1 MPMLLCIMVLWDGI
15 IAVLALCSGASF
27 NFHNCHHVSRKIIQN
42 ANATMHCGAL
52 EWMITILAFCS
63 GA

>member
-27 NFHNCHHVSRKIIQN
+27 NFHNCHHVSRQTMHM
-42 ANATMHCGAL
+42 ANATMYFAAVGKDDNRFSTL
-52 EWMITILAFCS
+52 
-63 GA
+63 